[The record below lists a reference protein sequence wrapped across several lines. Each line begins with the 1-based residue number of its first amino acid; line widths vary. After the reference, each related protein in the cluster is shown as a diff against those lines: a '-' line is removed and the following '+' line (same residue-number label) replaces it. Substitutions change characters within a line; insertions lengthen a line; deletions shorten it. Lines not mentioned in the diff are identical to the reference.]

1 MSRSAKG
8 IAEKPGVN
16 VKAKSGLN
24 KSILDQGWYEF
35 RQQLRTLIAR
45 AAIELKNQPR
55 KISFKAVQETM
66 QGFRILLLQ
75 AEMLQAET
83 TMLPKMVEYKVLVA
97 SEHICRQ
104 LTWSQRTQ
112 SSKKRTKAI

>member
-75 AEMLQAET
+75 AEMLQAEMLQAET

-104 LTWSQRTQ
+104 LTLVAANPEQ
-112 SSKKRTKAI
+112 